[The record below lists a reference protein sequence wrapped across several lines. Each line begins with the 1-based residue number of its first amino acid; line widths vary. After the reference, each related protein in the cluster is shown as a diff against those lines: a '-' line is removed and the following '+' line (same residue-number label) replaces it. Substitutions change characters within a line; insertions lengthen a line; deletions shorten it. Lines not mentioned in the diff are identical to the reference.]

1 MIMYRKGV
9 VPGIHYCMSFNKRV
23 PYGVLLLKDIQSSH
37 NEIFQLIC
45 LFLDG
50 LNLFKDSH

>member
-1 MIMYRKGV
+1 MIMYRTGV

-45 LFLDG
+45 LLLDG
-50 LNLFKDSH
+50 LNPII